1 MPRIRLPVAPL
12 TGGVSR
18 QPPTNRSP
26 TQTKTS
32 DNTLL
37 FINRG
42 LERRYGS
49 DYIISDDTED
59 GTLDLDGASSTRHM
73 LHWIDRDSDNRFLVV
88 VDGGQ
93 ATDANVVQVF
103 DIDGTKKTVNISL
116 TDSNSP
122 LDYIRSGAADAKD
135 KLNAITSGDTTYF
148 WNTQV
153 VTALTGTAP
162 VYSNVTTNTSLAIPA
177 TGTVDHYIHLTQ
189 SDVGFPTG
197 YWKKILIGGTDGPW
211 YERVTTDE
219 DDSEIDYETMPVKL
233 VYNPSSGE
241 FTLSYEVWNDRLSG
255 DALTNPGPSFIGQPI
270 DWMTLFQERLWFGS
284 GNKIVS
290 SQAGD
295 LFNLWVDDWQTAV
308 DSDPIDLV
316 LPGDGAHTVEFMI
329 PIQNT
334 LLVMANGARQY
345 EIKAPN
351 SFTPSE
357 VNVLATTAY
366 PVSNKAAPVTLGNQV
381 YFTSDQGRYTSLYE
395 YFYNFDR
402 DANLGV
408 DLSDHVEG
416 YLPTEINKLIPS
428 ENSNIVFALSPETP
442 NAVYLNFSYWNV
454 SEKVQNAFCRWVLDE
469 DVTILSGRVFN
480 NHLYL
485 MLKKTNLCWLESFPI
500 TTPDPDEDTEGASPY
515 HIHLDR
521 KVSLTGVYDSDTKLT
536 DWTLPYLDAEADTIV
551 LGGGWGAKAGLI
563 MTTSADNSGSATVL
577 STPGDFSDYPA
588 YAGKSYNTSAQLSPQ
603 YRRDEGGQIVVGAL
617 SLRKLVSFFENTAFF
632 EIEVQPRGRPATTR
646 RFTSN
651 RLGSTYLG
659 NTAIEEYGQWSVPVM
674 GEGRDTSITFKS
686 DSPLPMLITNLEF
699 IGDHNPGRTNPAK
712 L

>member
-1 MPRIRLPVAPL
+1 M
-12 TGGVSR
+12 T
-18 QPPTNRSP
+18 
-26 TQTKTS
+26 
-32 DNTLL
+32 
-37 FINRG
+37 
-42 LERRYGS
+42 
-49 DYIISDDTED
+49 
-59 GTLDLDGASSTRHM
+59 
-73 LHWIDRDSDNRFLVV
+73 HWIDRDSDNRFLVV

-93 ATDANVVQVF
+93 ATDADVVQVF
-103 DIDGTKKTVNISL
+103 DDAGVKKTVNITL

-135 KLNAITSGDTTYF
+135 KLHAITSDDTTYF

-162 VYSNVTTNTSLAIPA
+162 GYSNVVQGDELPIPA

-189 SDVGFPTG
+189 PDVGFPTG
-197 YWKKILIGGTDGPW
+197 YWKKILIGGVDGPW
-211 YERVTTDE
+211 YERVTTDQAN
-219 DDSEIDYETMPVKL
+219 SEIDYETMPVKM
-233 VYNPSSGE
+233 VYDSSTGE
-241 FTLSYEVWNDRLSG
+241 FTLSYEVWNTRKSG

-270 DWMTLFQERLWFGS
+270 EWVSLFQDRLWFGS
-284 GNKIVS
+284 RNKIVS

-295 LFNLWVDDWQTAV
+295 LFNLWVDDWQTSV

-316 LPGDGAHTVEFMI
+316 LPGDGAHTVEFMV
-329 PIQNT
+329 PVQNT
-334 LLVMANGARQY
+334 LLVIANGARQY

-366 PVSNKAAPVTLGNQV
+366 PVSSQATPVTLGNQV

-408 DLSDHVEG
+408 DLSDHIEG
-416 YLPTEINKLIPS
+416 YLPQSINKLIPS
-428 ENSNIVFALSPETP
+428 ENSNIVFCLSPETP
-442 NAVYLNFSYWNV
+442 NHVYLNFSYWNV
-454 SEKVQNAFCRWVLDE
+454 SEKVQNAFCRWVLD
-469 DVTILSGRVFN
+469 DDITIISGRVFD

-485 MLKKTNLCWLESFPI
+485 LLEASDKYWLETFPI
-500 TTPDPDEDTEGASPY
+500 TTPDPDVDAEGTSPY
-515 HIHLDR
+515 HIHVDR
-521 KVSLTGVYDSDTKLT
+521 KVSVTGVYSGTT
-536 DWTLPYLDAEADTIV
+536 QMTSWTLPYKDTAADTVV
-551 LGGGWGAKAGLI
+551 LGGGWDEKSGLI
-563 MTTSADNSGSATVL
+563 MTVTVDNTGSATVL
-577 STPGDFSDYPA
+577 STPGDFSDHPA
-588 YAGKSYNTSAQLSPQ
+588 YAGRSYQNSAQLSPQ

-617 SLRKLVSFFENTAFF
+617 SLRKLISFFENTAFF
-632 EIEVQPRGRPATTR
+632 EIDVQPRGRPTTTR

-659 NTAIEEYGQWSVPVM
+659 NTDIEEYGQWSVPVM
-674 GEGRDTSITFKS
+674 GEGRDTDITYKS
-686 DSPLPMLITNLEF
+686 SSPLPMLITNLEF